1 MLIVTTVTL
10 VIFSDSLKWSIVDTE
25 GDTPQ
30 ARDGHSACVIDAKMY
45 IFGGYEAQVKIT
57 GLFLSVCFPRDI
69 EIQESIN
76 SKYQYSIKFIP
87 CLQQTRRLQEILLEI
102 RRLKVIID
110 FDKYFFSRR
119 GFPKMFT
126 LWIFLP

>member
-10 VIFSDSLKWSIVDTE
+10 VICSDSLKWSIVDTE
-25 GDTPQ
+25 GDAPQ

-76 SKYQYSIKFIP
+76 SKYQY
-87 CLQQTRRLQEILLEI
+87 
-102 RRLKVIID
+102 
-110 FDKYFFSRR
+110 
-119 GFPKMFT
+119 
-126 LWIFLP
+126 

>member
-76 SKYQYSIKFIP
+76 SKYQY
-87 CLQQTRRLQEILLEI
+87 
-102 RRLKVIID
+102 
-110 FDKYFFSRR
+110 
-119 GFPKMFT
+119 
-126 LWIFLP
+126 